1 MKKHVS
7 RNCMPLDPKYDISS
21 LFKQGFLAP
30 VPTKNMKNDPKVKP
44 ITNTLCVEVNYCNQ
58 FSFYINTTDC

>member
-30 VPTKNMKNDPKVKP
+30 VPTKKHEKRPKSK
-44 ITNTLCVEVNYCNQ
+44 TNN
-58 FSFYINTTDC
+58 